1 MDLDLKIH
9 HIGYLVKN
17 IDKAIEKFKQLGF
30 KCVSETTC
38 DEIRYIHICFMEKD
52 GYVIELVS
60 PYDSNSVVSKL
71 MKQYKNS
78 PYHICYLTDKFE
90 ETCIALQTGGGYVMV
105 NNPLP
110 APALEGKRVVF
121 LISHIS
127 GMIELLEQ

>member
-1 MDLDLKIH
+1 MDVDLKIH

-17 IDKAIEKFKQLGF
+17 IDKAIEKFNQLGF
-30 KCVSETTC
+30 KRISETTC
-38 DEIRYIHICFMEKD
+38 DEIRHIHICFMEKD

-78 PYHICYLTDKFE
+78 PYHICYLTNKFE
-90 ETCIALQTGGGYVMV
+90 ETCTALQTVGYVMLD
-105 NNPLP
+105 NPLP